1 VMTLEKQ
8 NLPRGWGVVIVVG
21 GAIGVVS
28 ECVYVCVERRR
39 EGGRVGVGGA
49 MVLAGCVVVRW
60 CLSSFPSASGQ
71 ASPGTLA
78 SAGDPCWESAI
89 SGGLICLRR
98 EGRLA
103 GETIGRQ
110 SNNNVSRYVARHDF
124 CCVRVCVWRP
134 RDDGD
139 PKRRISASA
148 SASAYD
154 YDLAARP
161 GRDSRTNADSV
172 IM

>member
-1 VMTLEKQ
+1 MD
-8 NLPRGWGVVIVVG
+8 VG
-21 GAIGVVS
+21 
-28 ECVYVCVERRR
+28 EL
-39 EGGRVGVGGA
+39 
-49 MVLAGCVVVRW
+49 VLAGCVVGRW
-60 CLSSFPSASGQ
+60 CLSSFPSASRQ

-110 SNNNVSRYVARHDF
+110 SNNNVSLCGQAGMLCRVSVPPRVSLPV
-124 CCVRVCVWRP
+124 CLSLCVCLCVC
-134 RDDGD
+134 
-139 PKRRISASA
+139 
-148 SASAYD
+148 
-154 YDLAARP
+154 LAATRRRRSEAGSP
-161 GRDSRTNADSV
+161 HQHHTPIASTLSRETAAPNIIADPV

>member
-1 VMTLEKQ
+1 MCVSKEDEK
-8 NLPRGWGVVIVVG
+8 
-21 GAIGVVS
+21 
-28 ECVYVCVERRR
+28 EED
-39 EGGRVGVGGA
+39 VGGA

-124 CCVRVCVWRP
+124 CCVCLTATRR
-134 RDDGD
+134 RRSEAQDQ
-139 PKRRISASA
+139 RISISIRIRLLFSSTAGTRHPHQCGLG
-148 SASAYD
+148 D
-154 YDLAARP
+154 YVMLC
-161 GRDSRTNADSV
+161 V
-172 IM
+172 E